1 MIKSLVVM
9 GLGYIGLPTAAM
21 FASAGVR
28 VLGVDVNP
36 RIIDTINEGKIHIVE
51 PGLEEVVNAS
61 VSKGLLSASDK
72 PETADAYIIAVPTPF
87 ENVDHD
93 IPNPDLKFIKSAA
106 NALAPVLKSGDL
118 IILESTSP
126 VGATHIMTE
135 LLADLRMDLKFP
147 LNEKGLFDVNIAYCP
162 ERVLPGAILSE
173 LKNNSRVIGGMTD
186 ACAERAQSLYKVF
199 VENECFLTNTKTA
212 EMVKL
217 TENACRDVQIAFANE
232 LSMICDEVDI
242 DVWELIELANKHPRI
257 NILQPGPGVGGHCIA
272 VDPWF
277 IISALPNTAQLM
289 HTARRINDRKP
300 QWVVQKVQSAISDL
314 VHNSGKLIDEI
325 TIACYGLTFKA
336 NIDDLRE
343 SPSLD
348 ITKSLSIN
356 HPGKVIAVE
365 PNILELDIPNVEL
378 VNLSNAIDL
387 ADIHVILVEH
397 NEFLNLQINNGI
409 VIDTKGILR

>member
-36 RIIDTINEGKIHIVE
+36 STVKTINEGKIHIVE

-61 VSKGLLSASDK
+61 VSNGLLSASDE

-87 ENVDHD
+87 EDVDND

-126 VGATHIMTE
+126 VGTTQIMTE
-135 LLADLRMDLKFP
+135 LLADLRLDLKFP
-147 LNEKGLFDVNIAYCP
+147 LNEKDLFDVNIAYCP

-173 LKNNSRVIGGMTD
+173 LKNNSRVIGGMTNV
-186 ACAERAQSLYKVF
+186 CAERAQSVYKVF
-199 VENECFLTNTKTA
+199 VENECFLTDTKTA

-277 IISALPNTAQLM
+277 IISALPNTARLM
-289 HTARRINDRKP
+289 HTARRINDSKP
-300 QWVVQKVQSAISDL
+300 QWVIQKVQSAISDL
-314 VHNSGKLIDEI
+314 VRNSSRLIDEI

-348 ITKSLSIN
+348 ITKALSIN
-356 HPGKVIAVE
+356 HPGKVLAVE

-378 VNLSNAIDL
+378 VNLSTAIDL

-397 NEFLNLQINNGI
+397 KEFLNLHINNGT

>member
-36 RIIDTINEGKIHIVE
+36 STVKTINEGKIHIVE

-61 VSKGLLSASDK
+61 VSNGLLSASDE

-87 ENVDHD
+87 EDVDND

-126 VGATHIMTE
+126 VGTTQIMTE
-135 LLADLRMDLKFP
+135 LLADLRLDLKFP
-147 LNEKGLFDVNIAYCP
+147 LNEKDLFDVNIAYCP

-173 LKNNSRVIGGMTD
+173 LKNNSRVIGGMTNV
-186 ACAERAQSLYKVF
+186 CAERAQSVYKVF
-199 VENECFLTNTKTA
+199 VENECFLTDTKTA

-257 NILQPGPGVGGHCIA
+257 NILQPGPGMGGHCIA

-277 IISALPNTAQLM
+277 IISALPNTARLM
-289 HTARRINDRKP
+289 HTARRINDSKP
-300 QWVVQKVQSAISDL
+300 QWVIQKVQSAISDL
-314 VHNSGKLIDEI
+314 VRNSSRLIDEI

-348 ITKSLSIN
+348 ITKALSIN
-356 HPGKVIAVE
+356 HPGKVLAVE

-378 VNLSNAIDL
+378 VNLSTAIDL

-397 NEFLNLQINNGI
+397 KEFLNLHINNGT